1 MPYFS
6 KTFKKLF
13 MIRYPAALLL
23 CLLFAVANSQSIVLK
38 TIAPHELPITHTQT
52 TSIIF
57 PYAIQS
63 VDRGSNDVLAQ
74 PWKGAKNILLL
85 KAAQKNMSST
95 NVTVVTTDGQFY
107 CFLLHYDEHPLVTS
121 VQVERDTGLCLKAQ
135 LANQPVTADSLEAI
149 GERLNRQ
156 PAKMLFST
164 NRDFV
169 QLWLRNIA
177 VDSLSMWFTFRLS
190 NYSAIGFTPDICRF
204 YIKERHQAKRTAVQ
218 EKPLAPL
225 YMNTLRTIGYSSP
238 LTFTAAFPPF
248 TIKRSQRFYVQLAE
262 RSGARILILPI
273 RYKRLLKARPL
284 R

>member
-1 MPYFS
+1 
-6 KTFKKLF
+6 

-23 CLLFAVANSQSIVLK
+23 CLFFVVANSQSIVLK
-38 TIAPHELPITHTQT
+38 TIAPHQLAITHTQT

-63 VDRGSNDVLAQ
+63 VDRGSDDVLAQ
-74 PWKGAKNILLL
+74 PLKGAKNILLL
-85 KAAQKNMSST
+85 KAAQNNMPST
-95 NVTVVTTDGQFY
+95 NVIVVTTDGQFY
-107 CFLLHYDEHPLVTS
+107 VFTLDYEEQPLVTS
-121 VQVERDTGLCLKAQ
+121 VQVERDTNSYVKAQ
-135 LANQPVTADSLEAI
+135 LAYQPITADSLEAI
-149 GERLNRQ
+149 GERLHSL
-156 PAKMLFST
+156 PAKMYLSST
-164 NRDFV
+164 RDFV

-225 YMNTLRTIGYSSP
+225 YINTLRTIGCTSP

-248 TIKRSQRFYVQLAE
+248 TIKPSQRFYVQLAE
-262 RSGARILILPI
+262 RSGARILTLPI
-273 RYKRLLKARPL
+273 RHKRLLKARPL